1 VGATAIVLLLLVAPA
16 ALRNLPQPILAAVVI
31 TAASGLVDAGAV
43 RRLYRVRRP
52 EFVLWLTP
60 FSGWGCWPGS

>member
-1 VGATAIVLLLLVAPA
+1 
-16 ALRNLPQPILAAVVI
+16 VI